1 MSRSPHPAARSAD
14 PETLLLR
21 AKRAILD
28 VEPAA
33 EVILYGSRSR
43 AEARPDS
50 DWDLLV
56 LVEGPVDTGRSDAIR
71 HSLYEVEWETGE
83 VLCAVVRSRQDWESS
98 LYRAMPFH
106 NNVER
111 EGIRL

>member
-1 MSRSPHPAARSAD
+1 VARSPHLDARAAD
-14 PETLLLR
+14 PETLPLR
-21 AKRAILD
+21 AKRAILA

-33 EVILYGSRSR
+33 DVILYGSRSR

-56 LVEGPVDTGRSDAIR
+56 LVEGPVDTGRADAIR

-83 VLCAVVRSRQDWESS
+83 VLCAVIRSRQDWESP

-106 NNVER
+106 DNVER